1 MKSRCTKMLAVL
13 WHYLILA
20 LMLPIMGVMTAEE
33 QTKEKAKEKADMV
46 ELVVAGIKATGILEP
61 DKKFK
66 AGIDPEEP
74 DPEVTLGDSPEDK
87 IFADRKGGF
96 RDHGEFVSAIT
107 RHGSKYYGTQHFE
120 KLRNW
125 KNAVEKIAGTMNE
138 GDMAQG
144 GYLVPVEF
152 RDQLMQTA
160 LESSIVKSRAT
171 VIPMQTNRISIPA
184 LVDSDHS
191 TNFFGG
197 VLPAKTAEHGSKG
210 VTKPLLQQ
218 VSLTLHKLTG
228 MIFVTDE
235 LLEDSPISIPPILDS
250 LFGQSIAFLEDD
262 AYLQGTGVN
271 TALGAFNAGNPCL
284 VTQAIEP
291 AQPINTILWQN
302 IINMWSRLHP
312 PSMSKAIWVANI
324 ECFPQLASMA
334 MAVGAGGVPVWMPAN
349 GVAGAPFG
357 TLMGRPLFL
366 TEKMQALST
375 AGDIGLAD
383 FSQYLI
389 ASKSGGGLQMATS
402 LHYHFNYDE
411 QTFRYVLRYDGQP
424 WWLSDLTPFRGT
436 NTLSPF
442 VILDGRP

>member
-1 MKSRCTKMLAVL
+1 M
-13 WHYLILA
+13 
-20 LMLPIMGVMTAEE
+20 ED
-33 QTKEKAKEKADMV
+33 KEKQEIA
-46 ELVVAGIKATGILEP
+46 ELVSASIKASGVLDPTE
-61 DKKFK
+61 KFK
-66 AGIDPEEP
+66 AGIDPTEP
-74 DPEVTLGDSPEDK
+74 DPTITLGDSPEDK
-87 IFADRKGGF
+87 IMADRKGGF
-96 RDHGEFVSAIT
+96 RDHGEFVAAIAGK
-107 RHGSKYYGTQHFE
+107 GSKYYGLSHFE
-120 KLRNW
+120 KLKAWQNS
-125 KNAVEKIAGTMNE
+125 VTKIAGTMNE

-197 VLPAKTAEHGSKG
+197 VLPAKTSEHGSKG

-228 MIFVTDE
+228 MVYVTDE

-271 TALGAFNAGNPCL
+271 TALGAFNAGNPSL
-284 VTQAIEP
+284 VTQAIEA
-291 AQPINTILWQN
+291 AQPVNTILWEN
-302 IINMWSRLHP
+302 IINMWSRLYP
-312 PSMSKAIWVANI
+312 QSMSKAIWVANI
-324 ECFPQLASMA
+324 ETFPQLASMA

-389 ASKSGGGLQMATS
+389 AQKSGGGLQTATS
-402 LHYHFNYDE
+402 MHYHFNYDE

-424 WWLSDLTPFRGT
+424 WWLSDLTPYRGT

-442 VILDGRP
+442 VILAGRP